1 MKSTMDLSNQKI
13 EHDSMGTEYDD
24 DILYAGWNPE
34 VGLASQQLQISPTTE
49 LLDMPVAP
57 TTKAVE
63 LFLIKMYSFLR

>member
-1 MKSTMDLSNQKI
+1 MKSTMDMSSQEI

-24 DILYAGWNPE
+24 EILYAGWNPE
-34 VGLASQQLQISPTTE
+34 VGLASQQLQIAPTIE
-49 LLDMPVAP
+49 QLDMPVAP